1 MVAAV
6 EYRYFVTDL
15 VTNTIL
21 VEIPFQGVSW
31 ECGLRRA
38 GAFSGSIPVTP
49 KTAHLNLYAN
59 TMPGRTGLYILR
71 NGKCVWGGIVWSRS
85 YDPSSQQ
92 LTVDGAEF
100 LSYLYHRAIWKTR
113 IYADSAGIRL
123 SAYSVLNNIATFTTA
138 TYTDQQTKTSVQ
150 EPHGLAVGDSVYINL
165 RDPNYTDL
173 TGSFDVVDVIDAY
186 NFTVYTG
193 AADKVSTATT
203 MATVQR
209 AIDNFTFVKRLITE
223 MANDFAGIDIPNWRT
238 GIGPYRTLSVISKE
252 RASDICTLVLDD
264 KHDLITGQ
272 EVKIQDVDST
282 MDGLRTIIDIPSE
295 NAVRFVASGA
305 DVAQTDL
312 TGIRKIAISTIQV
325 NKGTGTIVTG
335 VAHNATDGDEIIIDT
350 GANNQFDGIY
360 YVKTAPDTTTI
371 TYDRSESDSPG
382 FNYRRIVGKQWTNN
396 TDSTLSRARITT
408 ESAHGYAVGDSV
420 VIQYLGNTWIAGGAQ
435 SDGSYKITAVPSSTT
450 FEYNLTRRV
459 DVIGFTKNA
468 STDYF
473 TIYTAVPHGMSK
485 GELINIAGVTDAG
498 TQINGNGYT
507 IRSIPTTTS
516 ITVAKSGLTAA
527 NTFTTSGGAVRCTSD
542 IASTTVVANN
552 NVVSYVTTY
561 RTTGGLLTLGHRLHL
576 GGFGSVTAQA
586 DPQIDMVDPSFSGYT
601 YRRLIYRGAD
611 TRTVGEV
618 LEEVSSDPL
627 APFEYRID
635 CEYDSVTDTFKRKF
649 VIFGFDR
656 EIIAELAK
664 LQRLDQFPGSTLVF
678 EYPGQITSFGFDE
691 SAEDAATRMFVV
703 GNNPALDESSAQ
715 PYAVAIKKEFLDSGY
730 DGGGWPLLDQSESAG
745 NLYALSDLVAYANP
759 ILAESLPPLGDLTIA
774 LNGSVAPLVGTFKP
788 GDWCVLIIDDPWI
801 EQRLAS
807 PQEPRKDVLLRRI
820 DGFKV
825 SVPDTAGVLE
835 TVDLDLLLE
844 TEVDDYYGEQ
854 A

>member
-1 MVAAV
+1 MVDAV

-21 VEIPFQGVSW
+21 AEIPFQGVSW
-31 ECGLRRA
+31 ERGLRRA
-38 GAFSGSIPVTP
+38 GTFSATIPIDT
-49 KTAHLNLYAN
+49 KTAHLNLYTN

-85 YDPSSQQ
+85 YDPSTKE

-113 IYADSAGIRL
+113 IYADSTGVRL
-123 SAYSVLNNIATFTTA
+123 SAYSVLSNIATFTTA
-138 TYTDQQTKTSVQ
+138 TYTDQKTKTSVQ
-150 EPHGLAVGDSVYINL
+150 EAHGLAVGDSVYINL

-173 TGSFDVVDVIDAY
+173 TGTFDVVDVIDAY

-193 AADKVSTATT
+193 AADKTSTATT
-203 MATVQR
+203 VGTVQR
-209 AIDNFTFVKRLITE
+209 AIDNFTFVKRLIGE

-238 GIGPYRTLSVISKE
+238 GIGPYQTLSVISKE
-252 RASDICTLVLDD
+252 RTSDICTLVVDD
-264 KHDLITGQ
+264 NHGLITGQ

-282 MDGLRTIIDIPSE
+282 MDGLRTVIDVPSE
-295 NAVRFVASGA
+295 NSVRFVASGT

-312 TGIRKIAISTIQV
+312 TGVRKIAISTIQV
-325 NKGTGTIVTG
+325 NKGIGTIVTG
-335 VAHNATDGDEIIIDT
+335 VAHNATVNDEIIIDT
-350 GANNQFDGIY
+350 GANDQFDGMY
-360 YVKTAPDTTTI
+360 YVSEVVDTTTLK
-371 TYDRSESDSPG
+371 YVRSTSDSPG
-382 FNYRRIVGKQWTNN
+382 FNYRRITGKQWTYNAS
-396 TDSTLSRARITT
+396 STAARARITT

-420 VIQYLGNTWIAGGAQ
+420 VIKYLGNTWLAGGAQ
-435 SDGSYKITAVPSSTT
+435 ADGSYKITAVPSSTT

-459 DVIGFTKNA
+459 NVIGFTKNA
-468 STDYF
+468 TADYF
-473 TIYTAVPHGMSK
+473 TIYTAIPHGMSK
-485 GELINIAGVTDAG
+485 GETINITGVTDPG
-498 TQINGNGYT
+498 SEINGTGYT

-516 ITVAKSGLTAA
+516 ITVAKAISTAA
-527 NTFTTSGGAVRCTSD
+527 NNFTTSGGVVQCTTD
-542 IASTTVVANN
+542 VASTTVVAND

-561 RTTGGLLTLGHRLHL
+561 RTTGGLLTLGHRMHV

-586 DPQIDMVDPSFSGYT
+586 DPMIDMVDPSFSGYT
-601 YRRLIYRGAD
+601 YRRLIFRGAD

-635 CEYDSVTDTFKRKF
+635 CEYDAATDTFKRKF

-656 EIIAELAK
+656 ETIAELAK

-678 EYPGQITSFGFDE
+678 EYPGQITSFGFEE

-715 PYAVAIKKEFLDSGY
+715 PYAVAIKKQFLDPSY
-730 DGGGWPLLDQSESAG
+730 DGGGWPLLDQSETAG
-745 NLYALSDLVAYANP
+745 NLYKLSDLVAYANP
-759 ILAESLPPLGDLTIA
+759 LLAESLPPLGDLTIT
-774 LNGSVAPLVGTFKP
+774 LNGSVAPLVGTFNP